1 MFDGTDLHMAYGN
14 AYSQDSMGGGNG
26 NGNGGMYN
34 GATPLQHN
42 IQLPP
47 PPQSSMTEQIVL
59 PPPSPAATSH
69 AQPPDVMYDPPVAM
83 YAQNKAYVTEKDTIW
98 DKLSSKKMDVLKLVT
113 LSLVILFAMS
123 TDRAANFYLSKY
135 ISSAYLSSFQEVA
148 VRLSYPVIVL
158 LIMWII
164 KAMA

>member
-59 PPPSPAATSH
+59 PPPSHHLINVSLNELNALEMRDIFESTVFNP
-69 AQPPDVMYDPPVAM
+69 Q
-83 YAQNKAYVTEKDTIW
+83 
-98 DKLSSKKMDVLKLVT
+98 SS
-113 LSLVILFAMS
+113 LSLPSRVACASCFTLASLASFSSCLIPRMS
-123 TDRAANFYLSKY
+123 GKKF
-135 ISSAYLSSFQEVA
+135 VA
-148 VRLSYPVIVL
+148 IHTLIVCEE
-158 LIMWII
+158 
-164 KAMA
+164 K